1 MPYKVKGKCVYK
13 KSGKKM
19 GYTKGSTKKY
29 LAALHANESVMTPC
43 GCQPDV
49 ENFSDDVRN
58 TTIGELLQQIK
69 GNDEDLYFALVQW
82 LREHY
87 QEFNNDQEGPPAENF
102 ASLDD
107 GIIGNIKKMMNSGM
121 GLGGGE
127 SISTRGPG
135 MGMHRRG
142 PGRGIAMIRI
152 RRESKK
158 AKKKP
163 DTKLMVEAFKD
174 LKKNNLI

>member
-1 MPYKVKGKCVYK
+1 MK
-13 KSGKKM
+13 KLIKENAFDS
-19 GYTKGSTKKY
+19 
-29 LAALHANESVMTPC
+29 C
-43 GCQPDV
+43 GCQPEI

-58 TTIGELLQQIK
+58 TTVGELLQQIE
-69 GNDEDLYFALVQW
+69 GNDQDLYMSLVQW

-87 QEFNNDQEGPPAENF
+87 QEFNDELEGSQPAENF

-107 GIIGNIKKMMNSGM
+107 GIVGDIKKMMNSGM
-121 GLGGGE
+121 GLGGGQ

-135 MGMHRRG
+135 ISRGHGLGPCGRGDRMGPR
-142 PGRGIAMIRI
+142 RGIAMIRI

-163 DTKLMVEAFKD
+163 NTKLMIEAFKD